1 MSAAGGEGGGAAVA
15 SAGPLF
21 EDFMARA
28 TELSSDDKKY
38 DKKSFIDY
46 VNDPN
51 IAKII
56 AKFSYPADG
65 GDTSTVVDKEGLI
78 NAFFANDLYKLSM
91 GPVVNQVSKHQQGCI
106 VQFRIDLRTDSTFNE
121 KLKTEYVL
129 KQGSSF
135 VDDLTKQLDT
145 LKARTFDAA
154 MLDSLTI
161 SPGPIWK
168 AYWQS
173 EKAHLIKGN
182 TLIEKE
188 RQKIFDNYKKDGAGD
203 SPITDADFHQGT
215 VILNCIPV
223 PKDPKNQSTVV
234 LSVVPGVDGGKPD
247 IRATG
252 YWPLCSWL
260 ETPLMQT
267 TYEVMHRHFLKEN
280 GKTYGAWMAEALYR
294 TFSGMVFISG
304 MKDHIKVALFSGRRT
319 GGALFN
325 LLQIYLWN
333 QFDTQFY
340 PETHPKKNP
349 CGRNLGTSSF
359 WALET
364 LNTMKLPCSIQ
375 PSGTHAHELSMTLN
389 VLYPEL
395 DVTDVGFVGSQ
406 ILGHLLYKK
415 LSAGPTPTPMLTDT
429 VGTRNFLVTAVALK
443 DGDKPA
449 LCSFASARQDSGKL
463 ADYAKMMNHF
473 VKLASCTTPPML
485 MASEIDNRDEDFYEA
500 TKEGYVLAGVG
511 GALGDSEKIEAKK
524 ILGEEWSKENPGHFA
539 ASEAAKIARVWS
551 GLGNT
556 GYTLKTGDGTGK
568 VTIDDKAAPK
578 VGAELVERAAI
589 FQKLHKAAV
598 EALPSGKLVPLDLS
612 EPVLATKQGIL
623 NRLLGE
629 IDIAVAA
636 APPPPALALAAPPP
650 PALAAPNL
658 RMRLP
663 ETSAELGLGDIVST
677 DEGVILTAGGRRTR
691 RKVRKVTKKYVRKNI
706 RKSKH
711 IRNRRS
717 NRRNSRK

>member
-1 MSAAGGEGGGAAVA
+1 MSDADGGGGGVAAAAGQAAAAAGQAAAAAAEGGGEAAPIAAAGGGDLLAH
-15 SAGPLF
+15 
-21 EDFMARA
+21 FMARA
-28 TELSSDDKKY
+28 TELSDDKKY
-38 DKKSFIDY
+38 NNKSFMDY

-51 IAKII
+51 IAAII
-56 AKFSYPADG
+56 AKFSYPEG

-121 KLKTEYVL
+121 KLKEEYVL
-129 KQGSSF
+129 NQGSTF
-135 VDDLTKQLDT
+135 VDDLTEQLDT
-145 LKARTFDAA
+145 LKNRTFDAT
-154 MLDSLTI
+154 MFDKLT
-161 SPGPIWK
+161 SGPGPIWK
-168 AYWQS
+168 EYWQS
-173 EKAHLIKGN
+173 NKAHPIKDEHI
-182 TLIEKE
+182 IEKE
-188 RQKIFDNYKKDGAGD
+188 RQKIIADYQKDDG
-203 SPITDADFHQGT
+203 SPIDETDFHKHKDS
-215 VILNCIPV
+215 VILKCIPV
-223 PKDPKNQSTVV
+223 PKDPTKPSTVV
-234 LSVVPGVDGGKPD
+234 LSVVPGGGGKPD

-280 GKTYGAWMAEALYR
+280 NKPYGEWMAESLYR
-294 TFSGMVFISG
+294 TFSGMEFLSRTR
-304 MKDHIKVALFSGRRT
+304 KHIKVALFSGRRT

-325 LLQIYLWN
+325 LLQIYLWD
-333 QFDTQFY
+333 QFDSQFY

-349 CGRNLGTSSF
+349 CGRNNGTSSF

-364 LNTMKLPCSIQ
+364 LNAMGLQCSIQ

-395 DVTDVGFVGSQ
+395 DVTEVGFVGSQ
-406 ILGHLLYKK
+406 ILGHLLYKR

-463 ADYAKMMNHF
+463 DDYAKMMSYF
-473 VKLASCTTPPML
+473 VTLAECATQPLL
-485 MASEIDNRDEDFYEA
+485 MASEIDDRDTDFYKAIEA
-500 TKEGYVLAGVG
+500 GYDLAGVG

-524 ILGEEWSKENPGHFA
+524 ILGTEFDKNDPTHFA

-551 GLGNT
+551 GTDKNT

-568 VTIDDKAAPK
+568 VTIDDKAADA
-578 VGAELVERAAI
+578 VGELVKRARN
-589 FQKLHKAAV
+589 FQDLHEKAV
-598 EALPSGKLVPLDLS
+598 KDLPSGKLDPLNLTPEQIKEKQDLLD
-612 EPVLATKQGIL
+612 V
-623 NRLLGE
+623 LLGQ
-629 IDIAVAA
+629 IAGEGAGHVA
-636 APPPPALALAAPPP
+636 
-650 PALAAPNL
+650 
-658 RMRLP
+658 
-663 ETSAELGLGDIVST
+663 EEEESFTLGEST
-677 DEGVILTAGGRRTR
+677 VTAGGGRRTR

-711 IRNRRS
+711 MRNRRS